1 MYFDTHAHYD
11 DEAFDKDRDAL
22 IQSLPD
28 AGIALVLNPGAD
40 MASSRTAVALSQK
53 YSHMYAAVGV
63 HPHEAKQMIP
73 ADFTELEAL
82 SKHDKVMAIGEIGL
96 DYFYD
101 HSPRDIQKQR
111 FRDQMALAQALK
123 LPVIIHDRD
132 AHEDCLQIVKEF
144 RGVCGVYHCYSG
156 SWEMAK
162 ILLNL
167 GYYLSFNGVITFK
180 NARRSLE
187 VIQKMPLDRLMLET
201 DAPYLSPVPY
211 RGKRNDSTRLPLVAE
226 TIAALLGQ
234 SAEEIGAITM
244 ANGRRF
250 FNIP

>member
-1 MYFDTHAHYD
+1 MPRHQLLT
-11 DEAFDKDRDAL
+11 EGNAFKTL
-22 IQSLPD
+22 IGFSLPF
-28 AGIALVLNPGAD
+28 L
-40 MASSRTAVALSQK
+40 LSN
-53 YSHMYAAVGV
+53 
-63 HPHEAKQMIP
+63 I
-73 ADFTELEAL
+73 L
-82 SKHDKVMAIGEIGL
+82 
-96 DYFYD
+96 
-101 HSPRDIQKQR
+101 
-111 FRDQMALAQALK
+111 QALYGACD
-123 LPVIIHDRD
+123 LFMV
-132 AHEDCLQIVKEF
+132 CLLYTSKEF